1 MQGAADL
8 DRWLAEDRTLPS
20 QAVPVDHPHDGTVRT
35 HRGVGAAR
43 VKIKGRLPQLV
54 LAEFAHEGPGT
65 LRA

>member
-1 MQGAADL
+1 M
-8 DRWLAEDRTLPS
+8 
-20 QAVPVDHPHDGTVRT
+20 PVDHPHDGTVRT
-35 HRGVGAAR
+35 YRGVGAAR